1 MAGREERSWTF
12 IERPDRISPASMI
25 LGKPYDKITK
35 DERQSPGKISVL
47 ACGYQGGPGA
57 VRKFGGE
64 GMTDDEIREQI
75 VNPWREAHPMTVKFW
90 YALEEAC
97 MAAVANPGRVTS
109 ARSIQ
114 FRVSGSFLMMRLP
127 SGRLIYYYD
136 PQILPCET
144 SWGEIK
150 DCVTYMT
157 VHSITKKWVRTNTYG
172 GKLAEN
178 ATQAVARDL
187 MALAMLR
194 VEEAGYPVVLSVH
207 DELISEVPEGFGS
220 VTEFERIMCGL
231 PPWAAGLPLKAAGW
245 RGRRYRK

>member
-1 MAGREERSWTF
+1 
-12 IERPDRISPASMI
+12 
-25 LGKPYDKITK
+25 
-35 DERQSPGKISVL
+35 
-47 ACGYQGGPGA
+47 
-57 VRKFGGE
+57 
-64 GMTDDEIREQI
+64 MTDDEIREQI

-97 MAAVANPGRVTS
+97 MAAVANPSRVTS

-144 SWGEIK
+144 SWGETK

-157 VHSITKKWVRTNTYG
+157 VHSITKKWVRTNTYA

-194 VEEAGYPVVLSVH
+194 VEAAGYPVVLSVH

-220 VTEFERIMCGL
+220 VAEFEQIMCEL

>member
-1 MAGREERSWTF
+1 
-12 IERPDRISPASMI
+12 
-25 LGKPYDKITK
+25 
-35 DERQSPGKISVL
+35 
-47 ACGYQGGPGA
+47 
-57 VRKFGGE
+57 
-64 GMTDDEIREQI
+64 MTDDEIKEQI
-75 VNPWREAHPMTVKFW
+75 VKPWREAHPMTVKFW
-90 YALEEAC
+90 YELEDAC
-97 MAAVANPGRVTS
+97 MAAVANPSRVTS

-114 FRVSGSFLMMRLP
+114 FRVSGKFLMMRLP
-127 SGRLIYYYD
+127 TGRLIYYYD

-157 VHSITKKWVRTNTYG
+157 VHSITKKWVRTNTYS

-194 VEEAGYPVVLSVH
+194 VEEAGYPVILSVH
-207 DELISEVPEGFGS
+207 DELISEVPEGFGA
-220 VTEFERIMCGL
+220 VAEFEQIMCEL
-231 PPWAAGLPLKAAGW
+231 PPWAMDLPLKAAGW